1 MRSRT
6 VRWAAFLGGALLVAG
21 AAVSCGD
28 RTGLPLLSVDDEEG
42 EKKDH
47 SSPDASLDGDTNAEE
62 DAVSDV
68 PLPEEDAV
76 DDTFDNN
83 VPDVIV
89 DNCPDSAATLIYL
102 VTTTNQLL
110 SFYPPTATFTTI
122 GTLGCPEAMPFS
134 MAVNRHGVAWVVSMD
149 DKLYRVSTDTAA
161 CQVVKKYTPGQD
173 GFDLFGM
180 GFVAGIPGPDGGGDA
195 GGDIDQLFIAGYDA
209 DGGLNSPLGILDTS
223 SFVLTDLGD
232 FHPDSLFD
240 VELTGTGDGRL
251 FAYYQMSGAIP
262 PYGIAQIDPR
272 TAAVM
277 QEWPVAVDQGDAW
290 AFAFWGGDFYL
301 FTSGTGDSGSE
312 VHRFDPSDGSLT
324 FVTNSAPGQIIDGAG
339 VSTCAPVGD
348 ASL

>member
-6 VRWAAFLGGALLVAG
+6 VRLAACLGGALVVAS

-28 RTGLPLLSVDDEEG
+28 RTGLPLLSLDDEEG
-42 EKKDH
+42 GKREH
-47 SSPDASLDGDTNAEE
+47 PFPDASFDGDANADE
-62 DAVSDV
+62 DAMSDV
-68 PLPEEDAV
+68 PLPEEDAL

-89 DNCPDSAATLIYL
+89 DNCPDSAATLIYV
-102 VTTTNQLL
+102 VTEANQLL

-122 GTLGCPEAMPFS
+122 GTLGCPSITPFS
-134 MAVNRHGVAWVVSMD
+134 MAVNRHGVAWVVAENND
-149 DKLYRVSTDTAA
+149 LYRVSTDTAA
-161 CQVVKKYTPGQD
+161 CQMVKKYTPDRD

-180 GFVAGIPGPDGGGDA
+180 GFVAGIPGPDGGIDAGDA
-195 GGDIDQLFIAGYDA
+195 GGAIDQLFVAGYDP

-232 FHPDSLFD
+232 FHPESLYD

-251 FAYYQMSGAIP
+251 YAYYEMSGAIP

-277 QEWPVAVDQGDAW
+277 QTWPVAVTQGDAW

-312 VHRFDPSDGSLT
+312 VHRFDPTDGSLT

-339 VSTCAPVGD
+339 VSTCAP
-348 ASL
+348 L